1 MAANREPLKGP
12 AKGPDFSLET
22 ALLNNAPADL
32 FAAAAPMVIGIDEA
46 GRGPWAGP
54 VMAGAA
60 WINPDCL
67 DRLPR
72 GIDDSKKLSPPR
84 RQQLHQDLQH
94 LAEDRAVLRLATA
107 AVSAAEIDA
116 MGILSATFAA
126 MEAAVVKLGLE
137 DGPLALLVDGN
148 LTPPFPMISRQ
159 QPVAVTPLVR
169 GDGRAL
175 SIAIAA
181 LAAKEARDE
190 EMRQLDAIC
199 PGYGW
204 ASNMGYGTR
213 DHADALA
220 KQGPTPYH
228 RLSFRPVAKVADAKG
243 YTR

>member
-1 MAANREPLKGP
+1 MAANREPL
-12 AKGPDFSLET
+12 KGPDFSLET
-22 ALLNNAPADL
+22 ALLNEAPADL
-32 FAAAAPMVIGIDEA
+32 FAAAAPVVIGIDEA

-72 GIDDSKKLSPPR
+72 GIDDSKKLTSSR
-84 RQQLHQDLQH
+84 RQQLNHELQL
-94 LAEDRAVLRLATA
+94 LAEDKAALRLATA
-107 AVSAAEIDA
+107 AVSAADIDA
-116 MGILSATFAA
+116 MGILPATFAA
-126 MEAAVVKLGLE
+126 MEAAVMKLGL
-137 DGPLALLVDGN
+137 DDAPLALLVDGN
-148 LTPPFPMISRQ
+148 LTPPFATISRQ
-159 QPVAVTPLVR
+159 QALTVTPLVK

-181 LAAKEARDE
+181 LAAKEARDNT
-190 EMRQLDAIC
+190 MRQLDAIC

-204 ASNMGYGTR
+204 ACNMGYGTR

-228 RLSFRPVAKVADAKG
+228 RLTFRPVAKVADARG